1 MRAHTHKPVLA
12 AHSSPALG
20 LADSLHVLTVYVCR
34 DQISRAA
41 AAFAGQ
47 HGCGGSCG
55 RGGRRA
61 DNHAGAH
68 GRRPSAGTHH
78 RPPSLFANPTASD
91 DEDSAEAV
99 GLCRIQT
106 TLLFAWCVA
115 ALDAQKARREL
126 APLEEGEDGE
136 DDEEPE
142 EPEEDDTPWIYVST
156 WAKPRPSMQSP
167 C

>member
-1 MRAHTHKPVLA
+1 M
-12 AHSSPALG
+12 
-20 LADSLHVLTVYVCR
+20 
-34 DQISRAA
+34 
-41 AAFAGQ
+41 
-47 HGCGGSCG
+47 
-55 RGGRRA
+55 
-61 DNHAGAH
+61 GA
-68 GRRPSAGTHH
+68 
-78 RPPSLFANPTASD
+78 
-91 DEDSAEAV
+91 
-99 GLCRIQT
+99 QT

>member
-1 MRAHTHKPVLA
+1 M
-12 AHSSPALG
+12 
-20 LADSLHVLTVYVCR
+20 
-34 DQISRAA
+34 
-41 AAFAGQ
+41 
-47 HGCGGSCG
+47 
-55 RGGRRA
+55 
-61 DNHAGAH
+61 
-68 GRRPSAGTHH
+68 
-78 RPPSLFANPTASD
+78 
-91 DEDSAEAV
+91 
-99 GLCRIQT
+99 
-106 TLLFAWCVA
+106 A